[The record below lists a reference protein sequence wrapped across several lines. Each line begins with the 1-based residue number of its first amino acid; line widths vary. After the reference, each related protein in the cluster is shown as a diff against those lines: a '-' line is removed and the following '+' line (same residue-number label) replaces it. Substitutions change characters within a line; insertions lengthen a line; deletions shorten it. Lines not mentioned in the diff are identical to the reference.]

1 MVQVEVI
8 GWRKGFLSTSFIKLI
23 CEAGVRKLTLAEAKA
38 LVDEMIN
45 GRQFALQFESED
57 EARRFV
63 LAAGEFGAIVSRPV
77 LQVTTNSPT
86 LEQ

>member
-8 GWRKGFLSTSFIKLI
+8 GWRKGFLSISFIKLI
-23 CEAGVRKLTLAEAKA
+23 REAGARKLTLTEGKA

-45 GRQFALQFESED
+45 GRQFSLQFENED

-63 LAAGEFGAIVSRPV
+63 LAAGEVGAIVSRPV
-77 LQVTTNSPT
+77 L
-86 LEQ
+86 